1 MAAIR
6 HALPLN
12 FCARSG
18 VPFPTEEGGGLLRP
32 KNTDTESSLHPVFCV
47 QYAVPDTIPLFR
59 KLDMKPFIALSA
71 TLLLAAHSYA
81 APVETVDFQPDNIPT
96 QAVLKRHS
104 QGYSLTV
111 AQKQPRRT
119 LLHIR
124 DFLPGNV
131 TVAKLNA
138 LYGSF
143 SVRSGTENNNFA
155 DITLRVENGRPR
167 IASLTCHLPALSGK
181 TMPEYDSDHNTLQLI
196 SLLEYDRDRQTLEIT
211 TTHYTD
217 NIPGMSVMEEYPL
230 PEPPAAA
237 LDGKHSLPEIC
248 GLFLNTVPDL

>member
-1 MAAIR
+1 
-6 HALPLN
+6 
-12 FCARSG
+12 
-18 VPFPTEEGGGLLRP
+18 
-32 KNTDTESSLHPVFCV
+32 
-47 QYAVPDTIPLFR
+47 
-59 KLDMKPFIALSA
+59 MKPFIALSA
-71 TLLLAAHSYA
+71 TLLLVAHSYA
-81 APVETVDFQPDNIPT
+81 APVESIDFQPDNIPT

-104 QGYSLTV
+104 QGYSQGYSLTV

-124 DFLPGNV
+124 NFLPKNV

-143 SVRSGTENNNFA
+143 SVRSHMEDNNFA
-155 DITLRVENGRPR
+155 DIALRVENGRPR

>member
-1 MAAIR
+1 
-6 HALPLN
+6 
-12 FCARSG
+12 
-18 VPFPTEEGGGLLRP
+18 
-32 KNTDTESSLHPVFCV
+32 
-47 QYAVPDTIPLFR
+47 
-59 KLDMKPFIALSA
+59 MKPVIALSA

-81 APVETVDFQPDNIPT
+81 VPVESVDFQPDNIPA

-124 DFLPGNV
+124 NFLPRNV

-143 SVRSGTENNNFA
+143 SVRSGTEDNNFA
-155 DITLRVENGRPR
+155 DIALRVESGRPR

-181 TMPEYDSDHNTLQLI
+181 TMPEYDSGNPMLPYSHDSQM
-196 SLLEYDRDRQTLEIT
+196 LEYDDNKQVLQITKTHFTNRQSTSIT
-211 TTHYTD
+211 
-217 NIPGMSVMEEYPL
+217 EEYPL

-248 GLFLNTVPDL
+248 RLFLNIVPDL

>member
-1 MAAIR
+1 
-6 HALPLN
+6 
-12 FCARSG
+12 
-18 VPFPTEEGGGLLRP
+18 
-32 KNTDTESSLHPVFCV
+32 
-47 QYAVPDTIPLFR
+47 
-59 KLDMKPFIALSA
+59 MKPVIALSA

-81 APVETVDFQPDNIPT
+81 VPVESVDFQPDNIPA

-124 DFLPGNV
+124 DFLPKNV

-143 SVRSGTENNNFA
+143 SVRSGTEDNYFA
-155 DITLRVENGRPR
+155 DIALRVENERPH

-181 TMPEYDSDHNTLQLI
+181 TMPEYDSGNPMLPYSHDSQM
-196 SLLEYDRDRQTLEIT
+196 LEYDDNKQVLQITKTHFTNRQSTSIT
-211 TTHYTD
+211 
-217 NIPGMSVMEEYPL
+217 EEYPL

-248 GLFLNTVPDL
+248 RLFLNIVPDL

>member
-1 MAAIR
+1 
-6 HALPLN
+6 
-12 FCARSG
+12 
-18 VPFPTEEGGGLLRP
+18 
-32 KNTDTESSLHPVFCV
+32 
-47 QYAVPDTIPLFR
+47 
-59 KLDMKPFIALSA
+59 MKPFIALSA

-81 APVETVDFQPDNIPT
+81 VPVETVDFQPDNIPT

-124 DFLPGNV
+124 NFLPRNV

-143 SVRSGTENNNFA
+143 SVRSGTEDNNFA
-155 DITLRVENGRPR
+155 DIALRVENGRPR

-181 TMPEYDSDHNTLQLI
+181 TMPEYDSGNPMLPYSHDSQM
-196 SLLEYDRDRQTLEIT
+196 LEYDDNKQVLQITKTHFTNRQSTSIT
-211 TTHYTD
+211 
-217 NIPGMSVMEEYPL
+217 EEYPL

-237 LDGKHSLPEIC
+237 LDGKHSLSEIC
-248 GLFLNTVPDL
+248 GLFLNAVPDL

>member
-1 MAAIR
+1 
-6 HALPLN
+6 
-12 FCARSG
+12 
-18 VPFPTEEGGGLLRP
+18 
-32 KNTDTESSLHPVFCV
+32 
-47 QYAVPDTIPLFR
+47 
-59 KLDMKPFIALSA
+59 MKPFIALSA

-81 APVETVDFQPDNIPT
+81 VPVETVDFQPDNIPT

-124 DFLPGNV
+124 NFLPRNV

-143 SVRSGTENNNFA
+143 SVRSGTEDNNFA
-155 DITLRVENGRPR
+155 DIALRVENGRPR

-181 TMPEYDSDHNTLQLI
+181 TMPEYDSGNPMLPYSHDSQM
-196 SLLEYDRDRQTLEIT
+196 LEYDDNKQVLQITKTHFTNRQSTSIT
-211 TTHYTD
+211 
-217 NIPGMSVMEEYPL
+217 EEYPL

-248 GLFLNTVPDL
+248 RLFLNIVPDL

>member
-1 MAAIR
+1 
-6 HALPLN
+6 
-12 FCARSG
+12 
-18 VPFPTEEGGGLLRP
+18 
-32 KNTDTESSLHPVFCV
+32 
-47 QYAVPDTIPLFR
+47 
-59 KLDMKPFIALSA
+59 MKPVIALSA
-71 TLLLAAHSYA
+71 TLLLAVHSYA
-81 APVETVDFQPDNIPT
+81 APTETVDFQPDNIPA

-111 AQKQPRRT
+111 TQKQPRRT

-124 DFLPGNV
+124 KFLPGNV

-143 SVRSGTENNNFA
+143 SVRSGTEDNNFA

-167 IASLTCHLPALSGK
+167 IVSLTCYPSALNSQPI
-181 TMPEYDSDHNTLQLI
+181 PEYDSGNPMLPYSHDSQM
-196 SLLEYDRDRQTLEIT
+196 LEYDDDKQALQITKTHFTNRQSTSIT
-211 TTHYTD
+211 
-217 NIPGMSVMEEYPL
+217 EEYPL

-248 GLFLNTVPDL
+248 RLFLNIVSDL

>member
-1 MAAIR
+1 
-6 HALPLN
+6 
-12 FCARSG
+12 
-18 VPFPTEEGGGLLRP
+18 
-32 KNTDTESSLHPVFCV
+32 
-47 QYAVPDTIPLFR
+47 
-59 KLDMKPFIALSA
+59 MKPIIALSA

-81 APVETVDFQPDNIPT
+81 APTETVDFQPDNIPA

-111 AQKQPRRT
+111 VQKQPRRT

-124 DFLPGNV
+124 NFLPANV

-143 SVRSGTENNNFA
+143 SVRSHTEDNNFA
-155 DITLRVENGRPR
+155 DITLRVENGQPR

-181 TMPEYDSDHNTLQLI
+181 TMPEYDSDNPALPYSHDSQM
-196 SLLEYDRDRQTLEIT
+196 LEYDDDKQTLQIT
-211 TTHYTD
+211 KTHFT
-217 NIPGMSVMEEYPL
+217 NRQSTSITEEYPL

-237 LDGKHSLPEIC
+237 LDGKHSLSEIC

>member
-1 MAAIR
+1 
-6 HALPLN
+6 
-12 FCARSG
+12 
-18 VPFPTEEGGGLLRP
+18 
-32 KNTDTESSLHPVFCV
+32 
-47 QYAVPDTIPLFR
+47 
-59 KLDMKPFIALSA
+59 MKPIIALSA
-71 TLLLAAHSYA
+71 TLLLAAHSFA
-81 APVETVDFQPDNIPT
+81 APTETVDFQPDNIPA

-143 SVRSGTENNNFA
+143 SVRSHTENNNFA
-155 DITLRVENGRPR
+155 DIALRVENERPH
-167 IASLTCHLPALSGK
+167 IASLTCH
-181 TMPEYDSDHNTLQLI
+181 
-196 SLLEYDRDRQTLEIT
+196 DRQTLEIT

-237 LDGKHSLPEIC
+237 LDGKHSLSEIC
-248 GLFLNTVPDL
+248 GLFLNAVPDL

>member
-1 MAAIR
+1 
-6 HALPLN
+6 
-12 FCARSG
+12 
-18 VPFPTEEGGGLLRP
+18 
-32 KNTDTESSLHPVFCV
+32 
-47 QYAVPDTIPLFR
+47 
-59 KLDMKPFIALSA
+59 MKPVIALSA

-81 APVETVDFQPDNIPT
+81 VPVETVDFQPDNIPT

-124 DFLPGNV
+124 NFLPRNV

-143 SVRSGTENNNFA
+143 SVRSGTEDNNFA
-155 DITLRVENGRPR
+155 DIALRVENGRPR

-181 TMPEYDSDHNTLQLI
+181 TMPEYDSGNPMLPYSHDSQM
-196 SLLEYDRDRQTLEIT
+196 LEYDDNKQVLQITKTHFTNRQSTSIT
-211 TTHYTD
+211 
-217 NIPGMSVMEEYPL
+217 EEYPL

-248 GLFLNTVPDL
+248 RLFLNIVPDL

>member
-1 MAAIR
+1 
-6 HALPLN
+6 
-12 FCARSG
+12 
-18 VPFPTEEGGGLLRP
+18 
-32 KNTDTESSLHPVFCV
+32 
-47 QYAVPDTIPLFR
+47 
-59 KLDMKPFIALSA
+59 MKPFIALSA
-71 TLLLAAHSYA
+71 TLLLAAHSHA
-81 APVETVDFQPDNIPT
+81 TSVETVDFQPDNIST

-124 DFLPGNV
+124 DFLPANV

-138 LYGSF
+138 LYGLF
-143 SVRSGTENNNFA
+143 SVRSYTEDNNFA

-196 SLLEYDRDRQTLEIT
+196 SLLEYDEDKQALQITKTHFTNRQSTSIT
-211 TTHYTD
+211 
-217 NIPGMSVMEEYPL
+217 EEYPL

>member
-1 MAAIR
+1 
-6 HALPLN
+6 
-12 FCARSG
+12 
-18 VPFPTEEGGGLLRP
+18 
-32 KNTDTESSLHPVFCV
+32 
-47 QYAVPDTIPLFR
+47 
-59 KLDMKPFIALSA
+59 MKPFIALSA

-81 APVETVDFQPDNIPT
+81 VPVETVDFQPDNIPT

-124 DFLPGNV
+124 NFLPRNV

-143 SVRSGTENNNFA
+143 SVRSGTEDNNFA
-155 DITLRVENGRPR
+155 DIALRVENGRPR

-181 TMPEYDSDHNTLQLI
+181 TMPEYDSGNPMLPYSHDSQM
-196 SLLEYDRDRQTLEIT
+196 LEYDDNKQVLQITKTHFTNRQSTSIT
-211 TTHYTD
+211 
-217 NIPGMSVMEEYPL
+217 EEYPL
-230 PEPPAAA
+230 PKPPAA

-248 GLFLNTVPDL
+248 RLFLNTVPDL

>member
-1 MAAIR
+1 
-6 HALPLN
+6 
-12 FCARSG
+12 
-18 VPFPTEEGGGLLRP
+18 
-32 KNTDTESSLHPVFCV
+32 
-47 QYAVPDTIPLFR
+47 
-59 KLDMKPFIALSA
+59 MKPFIALSA

-81 APVETVDFQPDNIPT
+81 VPVETVDFQPDNIPA

-124 DFLPGNV
+124 NFLPRNV

-143 SVRSGTENNNFA
+143 SVRSGTEDNNFA
-155 DITLRVENGRPR
+155 DIALRVENGRPR

-181 TMPEYDSDHNTLQLI
+181 TMPEYDSGNPMLPYSHDSQM
-196 SLLEYDRDRQTLEIT
+196 LEYDDNKQVLQITKTHFTNRQSTSIT
-211 TTHYTD
+211 
-217 NIPGMSVMEEYPL
+217 EEYPL

-248 GLFLNTVPDL
+248 RLFLNIVPDL

>member
-1 MAAIR
+1 
-6 HALPLN
+6 
-12 FCARSG
+12 
-18 VPFPTEEGGGLLRP
+18 
-32 KNTDTESSLHPVFCV
+32 
-47 QYAVPDTIPLFR
+47 
-59 KLDMKPFIALSA
+59 MKPVIALST

-81 APVETVDFQPDNIPT
+81 APVETVDFQPDNIPA

-124 DFLPGNV
+124 DFLPKNV

-143 SVRSGTENNNFA
+143 SVRSYTEDNNFA

-167 IASLTCHLPALSGK
+167 IASLTCYPSVLDDNPMLPYSH
-181 TMPEYDSDHNTLQLI
+181 DSQM
-196 SLLEYDRDRQTLEIT
+196 LEYDDDKQVLQITKTHFTNRQSTSIT
-211 TTHYTD
+211 
-217 NIPGMSVMEEYPL
+217 EEYPL

-248 GLFLNTVPDL
+248 RLFLNTVPDL

>member
-1 MAAIR
+1 
-6 HALPLN
+6 
-12 FCARSG
+12 
-18 VPFPTEEGGGLLRP
+18 
-32 KNTDTESSLHPVFCV
+32 
-47 QYAVPDTIPLFR
+47 
-59 KLDMKPFIALSA
+59 MKPIAALFA
-71 TLLLAAHSYA
+71 TLLLATHSYA
-81 APVETVDFQPDNIPT
+81 VPVETVDFQPDNIPT

-124 DFLPGNV
+124 NFLPKNV

-143 SVRSGTENNNFA
+143 SVRSHTEDNNFA
-155 DITLRVENGRPR
+155 DIALRVKNGRPR
-167 IASLTCHLPALSGK
+167 IASMICYPPVLDDKP
-181 TMPEYDSDHNTLQLI
+181 MPEYDSDNPILPYSHDSQM
-196 SLLEYDRDRQTLEIT
+196 LEYDDDKQVLQITKTHFTNRQSTSIT
-211 TTHYTD
+211 
-217 NIPGMSVMEEYPL
+217 EEYPL

>member
-1 MAAIR
+1 
-6 HALPLN
+6 
-12 FCARSG
+12 
-18 VPFPTEEGGGLLRP
+18 
-32 KNTDTESSLHPVFCV
+32 
-47 QYAVPDTIPLFR
+47 
-59 KLDMKPFIALSA
+59 MKPIVTLFA

-96 QAVLKRHS
+96 QAVLKPHS

-124 DFLPGNV
+124 DFLPANV

-143 SVRSGTENNNFA
+143 SVRSHTEDNNFA

-167 IASLTCHLPALSGK
+167 IASLTCYPSVLDDKP
-181 TMPEYDSDHNTLQLI
+181 MPEYDSDNPMLPYSHDSQM
-196 SLLEYDRDRQTLEIT
+196 LEYDEDKQ
-211 TTHYTD
+211 
-217 NIPGMSVMEEYPL
+217 
-230 PEPPAAA
+230 A
-237 LDGKHSLPEIC
+237 LQNRKSRK
-248 GLFLNTVPDL
+248 

>member
-1 MAAIR
+1 
-6 HALPLN
+6 
-12 FCARSG
+12 
-18 VPFPTEEGGGLLRP
+18 
-32 KNTDTESSLHPVFCV
+32 
-47 QYAVPDTIPLFR
+47 
-59 KLDMKPFIALSA
+59 MKPFIALSA

-81 APVETVDFQPDNIPT
+81 VPVESVDFQPDNIPV

-124 DFLPGNV
+124 DFLPKNV

-143 SVRSGTENNNFA
+143 SVRSYTEDNNFA

-167 IASLTCHLPALSGK
+167 IASLTCYPSVLNDKP
-181 TMPEYDSDHNTLQLI
+181 M
-196 SLLEYDRDRQTLEIT
+196 LEYDDDKQALQITKTHFTNRQSTSIT
-211 TTHYTD
+211 
-217 NIPGMSVMEEYPL
+217 EEYPL

-237 LDGKHSLPEIC
+237 LDGKHSLSEIC
-248 GLFLNTVPDL
+248 GLFLNAVPDL

>member
-1 MAAIR
+1 
-6 HALPLN
+6 
-12 FCARSG
+12 
-18 VPFPTEEGGGLLRP
+18 
-32 KNTDTESSLHPVFCV
+32 
-47 QYAVPDTIPLFR
+47 
-59 KLDMKPFIALSA
+59 MKPFIALSA
-71 TLLLAAHSYA
+71 TLLLVAHSYA
-81 APVETVDFQPDNIPT
+81 APVESIDFQPDNIPT

-104 QGYSLTV
+104 QGYSQGYSLTV

-119 LLHIR
+119 LLHIHN
-124 DFLPGNV
+124 FLPANV

-143 SVRSGTENNNFA
+143 SVRSHTEDNNTEDNNFA
-155 DITLRVENGRPR
+155 DIALRVENGQPR
-167 IASLTCHLPALSGK
+167 ITSLTCHLPALSGK

-217 NIPGMSVMEEYPL
+217 NMPGMSVMEEYPL

-237 LDGKHSLPEIC
+237 LDGKHSLSEIC
-248 GLFLNTVPDL
+248 GLFLNAVPDL

>member
-1 MAAIR
+1 
-6 HALPLN
+6 
-12 FCARSG
+12 
-18 VPFPTEEGGGLLRP
+18 
-32 KNTDTESSLHPVFCV
+32 
-47 QYAVPDTIPLFR
+47 
-59 KLDMKPFIALSA
+59 MKPIIALSA

-167 IASLTCHLPALSGK
+167 IVSLTCHLPALSGK

-230 PEPPAAA
+230 LEPPAAA

>member
-1 MAAIR
+1 
-6 HALPLN
+6 
-12 FCARSG
+12 
-18 VPFPTEEGGGLLRP
+18 
-32 KNTDTESSLHPVFCV
+32 
-47 QYAVPDTIPLFR
+47 
-59 KLDMKPFIALSA
+59 MKPVIALSA
-71 TLLLAAHSYA
+71 TVLLAAHSYA
-81 APVETVDFQPDNIPT
+81 APVETVDFQPDNIST
-96 QAVLKRHS
+96 QAVLKRHP

-124 DFLPGNV
+124 NFLPKNV

-143 SVRSGTENNNFA
+143 SVRSHMEDNNFA
-155 DITLRVENGRPR
+155 DIALRVENGRPR

-196 SLLEYDRDRQTLEIT
+196 SLLEYDHDRQTLEIT

-237 LDGKHSLPEIC
+237 LDGKHSLSEIC
-248 GLFLNTVPDL
+248 GLFLNAVPDL